1 MAEKAMKYHRSFQ
14 LDPMT
19 AYERRIVH
27 SECQKIEGIATYSI
41 GEGVDRRV
49 VISPEKK

>member
-1 MAEKAMKYHRSFQ
+1 MAEKVKKYHRAFQ
-14 LDPMT
+14 LDPMS

-27 SECQKIEGIATYSI
+27 SECQNIEGVTTHSI

-49 VISPEKK
+49 VISPEK